1 MEKDA
6 IRVVIAD
13 DEPISRMDLKELL
26 TEGGYTVV
34 AEVSDGFDAVE
45 NCKLYHPDLVLL
57 DIKMPFL
64 DGLAAAKIIYE
75 EELADTIIMLT
86 AYSEREFVEQAKD
99 YGVSGYLVKP
109 IDEKSLI
116 PNIELE
122 ETTNRP
128 LGKYGRMRRAYLKE
142 NNPILYSDL
151 VLAEKRLRKDMA
163 KVSERLANRSII
175 EKAKGQVMQEQ
186 NLSEQEAYHYIRKL
200 SQLKGLSMRRV
211 AEMILVKGGG

>member
-1 MEKDA
+1 MKKA
-6 IRVVIAD
+6 GYRVLAAD
-13 DEPISRMDLKELL
+13 DEYWSRENLRSLFPWEENGYIFLEPACDGEEVLERMEEERPDILL
-26 TEGGYTVV
+26 T
-34 AEVSDGFDAVE
+34 
-45 NCKLYHPDLVLL
+45 
-57 DIKMPFL
+57 DINMPFL

-116 PNIELE
+116 PNIELVV
-122 ETTNRP
+122 
-128 LGKYGRMRRAYLKE
+128 AQSKE
-142 NNPILYSDL
+142 M
-151 VLAEKRLRKDMA
+151 KRLRKDMA

>member
-1 MEKDA
+1 M
-6 IRVVIAD
+6 RTCF
-13 DEPISRMDLKELL
+13 DEPH
-26 TEGGYTVV
+26 Y
-34 AEVSDGFDAVE
+34 VSICRESQPAV
-45 NCKLYHPDLVLL
+45 CRTK
-57 DIKMPFL
+57 
-64 DGLAAAKIIYE
+64 KIE
-75 EELADTIIMLT
+75 PW
-86 AYSEREFVEQAKD
+86 REQAKD

-116 PNIELE
+116 PNIELVV
-122 ETTNRP
+122 
-128 LGKYGRMRRAYLKE
+128 AQSKE
-142 NNPILYSDL
+142 M
-151 VLAEKRLRKDMA
+151 KRLRKDMA

>member
-45 NCKLYHPDLVLL
+45 NCKL
-57 DIKMPFL
+57 
-64 DGLAAAKIIYE
+64 
-75 EELADTIIMLT
+75 
-86 AYSEREFVEQAKD
+86 
-99 YGVSGYLVKP
+99 
-109 IDEKSLI
+109 
-116 PNIELE
+116 
-122 ETTNRP
+122 
-128 LGKYGRMRRAYLKE
+128 
-142 NNPILYSDL
+142 
-151 VLAEKRLRKDMA
+151 
-163 KVSERLANRSII
+163 
-175 EKAKGQVMQEQ
+175 
-186 NLSEQEAYHYIRKL
+186 

>member
-57 DIKMPFL
+57 DIKMPSL
-64 DGLAAAKIIYE
+64 DGLAAATIIYE

-116 PNIELE
+116 PNIELVV
-122 ETTNRP
+122 
-128 LGKYGRMRRAYLKE
+128 AQSKE
-142 NNPILYSDL
+142 M
-151 VLAEKRLRKDMA
+151 KRLRKDMA

>member
-1 MEKDA
+1 MQSYDL
-6 IRVVIAD
+6 RVVIAD
-13 DEPISRMDLKELL
+13 DEPITKMDLAEIL
-26 TEGGYTVV
+26 TGVGYKIA
-34 AEVSDGFDAVE
+34 AEASDGFDAVE
-45 NCKLYHPDLVLL
+45 ACRKHHPDLVLL

-64 DGLAAAKIIYE
+64 DGLSAAKIIAE
-75 EELADTIIMLT
+75 ENLAGTIMLLT
-86 AYSEREFVEQAKD
+86 AYSEREFIEKAKVS
-99 YGVSGYLVKP
+99 GVSGYLVKP

-116 PNIELE
+116 PNIELVV
-122 ETTNRP
+122 
-128 LGKYGRMRRAYLKE
+128 AQSKE
-142 NNPILYSDL
+142 M
-151 VLAEKRLRKDMA
+151 KRLRKDMA